1 MHQTILSPL
10 DLVQGQLGYMIQHT
24 LHTVFIIQM
33 NKENYMELILSMEL
47 TILLWAVKIQMVLQV
62 QKVLQ

>member
-33 NKENYMELILSMEL
+33 NKEKHMELILSMEL